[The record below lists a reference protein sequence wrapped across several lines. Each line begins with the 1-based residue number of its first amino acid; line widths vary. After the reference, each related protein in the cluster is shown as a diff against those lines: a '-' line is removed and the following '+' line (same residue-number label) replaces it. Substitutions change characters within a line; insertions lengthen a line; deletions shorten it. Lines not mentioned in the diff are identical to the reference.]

1 MSRVAES
8 PSLPAPFP
16 TVVDALRHHAQ
27 HQPERL
33 AYTFLAESG
42 EEESKLTFAQ
52 LDAQARAIAVE
63 LQKAGAAGQ
72 RVVMLYPS
80 CLEFVAAYFGCLYGN
95 VVAVPA
101 YPPEPARLQRTL
113 PRLQAIVKNASA
125 KKILT
130 TQAIKSM
137 VSFFTPY
144 APELGEV
151 EWIATDAV
159 DVNQASEYQRPNIG
173 PQTLS
178 FLQYTS
184 GSTATPKGVMV
195 THANLVANTLA
206 LTGSVKTHK
215 DSVLVCWLPLF
226 HDMGLIGNVIHA
238 AYVGFHCVLMAP
250 TTFLQNP
257 FLWVKAVSDYKA
269 TFTGGP
275 NFGYELCNR
284 KVTAEQRATLNL
296 SSLETAY
303 NGAEPVR
310 YETLERFFELFG
322 PHGLRRSALK
332 PCYGMAETTLV
343 VSMTS
348 MDSTGPITMMA
359 DGSSLERN
367 QIQPVA
373 ETHAGAR
380 RLVASGNVA
389 TDATQRVL
397 IVRPET
403 GVRCAANEVGEIWTS
418 GPSVARGYWNMSDET
433 EAIFHAYLSDTG
445 EGPFLRTG
453 DLGFLR
459 EDGELFIT
467 GRWKDLVIIRGT
479 NHYPQDIERTMEQ
492 QHPAMRPGCGAA
504 FCVDVKDEERLVVVQ
519 EVDANKVSDFDGL
532 LEKVRSA
539 ITQNHG
545 VQPYAL
551 VLVAPRSITKTSSGK
566 IQRRACRSL
575 WLSGEMEKVYE
586 WRQPELAAET
596 AKAPKAV
603 QPAAAPVAKPSPA
616 AALQAA
622 ASVTAPEES
631 ARHTATK
638 PTPEVHAFLIARV
651 AEEAKLA
658 ASLIDPKLPFT
669 TYGLDSAGEIMLTK
683 ALEDFLGVKLA
694 ANLTWEYPSI
704 DALARYLG
712 GEDVMSV
719 TMTEKRK
726 LAERA
731 SR

>member
-1 MSRVAES
+1 MSRVAET
-8 PSLPAPFP
+8 SLPQAPFP

-27 HQPERL
+27 HQPERRV
-33 AYTFLAESG
+33 YTFLSEAG

-63 LQKAGAAGQ
+63 LKKAGATGQ

-125 KKILT
+125 TKILT
-130 TQAIKSM
+130 TQAIKAM
-137 VSFFTPY
+137 VGFFTPY

-159 DVNQASEYQRPNIG
+159 DVNQASEWQRPNIG

-195 THANLVANTLA
+195 THANLVANTMA
-206 LTGSVKTHK
+206 LTSVVKTHR
-215 DSVLVCWLPLF
+215 DSTLVCWLPLF

-257 FLWVKAVSDYKA
+257 FLWVKAMSDYKA

-284 KVTAEQRATLNL
+284 KVTAEQRATLDL
-296 SSLETAY
+296 SHLETAY

-310 YETLERFFELFG
+310 YETLERFLELFG
-322 PHGLRRSALK
+322 PQGLKRSAIK

-343 VSMTS
+343 VSMMTS
-348 MDSTGPITMMA
+348 DSKGPILVMA
-359 DGSSLERN
+359 DGAALERN
-367 QIQPVA
+367 QVQPV
-373 ETHAGAR
+373 EGNPVGAR
-380 RLVASGNVA
+380 SLVSSGNIS
-389 TDATQRVL
+389 TDPSQRVL

-403 GVRCAANEVGEIWTS
+403 GVRCASNEVGEIWIS

-453 DLGFLR
+453 DLGYLR

-504 FCVDVKDEERLVVVQ
+504 FCVDVKNEERLVVVQ
-519 EVDANKVSDFDGL
+519 EVDANKVTDFDGL
-532 LEKVRSA
+532 LEKVRNA
-539 ITQNHG
+539 INQSHG

-551 VLVAPRSITKTSSGK
+551 VLVPPRSITKTSSGK
-566 IQRRACRSL
+566 IQRRACRAL
-575 WLSGEMEKVYE
+575 WLSNEMEKVHE
-586 WRQPELAAET
+586 WRQPELAAEP
-596 AKAPKAV
+596 AKAPQVQAV
-603 QPAAAPVAKPSPA
+603 VAKPAPAPA

-622 ASVTAPEES
+622 AAASPDDV
-631 ARHTATK
+631 ARHTATR
-638 PTPEVHAFLIARV
+638 PTSEVHAFLIARV
-651 AEEAKLA
+651 AEEAKLSTA
-658 ASLIDPKLPFT
+658 LIDPNLPFT

-683 ALEDFLGVKLA
+683 SLEDFLGVKLA
-694 ANLTWEYPSI
+694 ANLTWEYPTI

-712 GEDVMSV
+712 GEEVMSV
-719 TMTEKRK
+719 TMSERRK
-726 LAERA
+726 LAERSA
-731 SR
+731 R